1 MNLREIAAVPLVIK
15 VLILVH
21 SIFEEGKLT
30 LSEKVTIILT
40 HQHIT
45 SDFVAHGY
53 DYITCLLAYLY
64 GNEHKKH
71 ILLAIF

>member
-1 MNLREIAAVPLVIK
+1 MKSREIAAVPLVIK

-45 SDFVAHGY
+45 SDFVARRY
-53 DYITCLLAYLY
+53 D
-64 GNEHKKH
+64 
-71 ILLAIF
+71 